1 MTNRK
6 IKLNLNRTAQAALKS
21 EYGFQPSLDSIT
33 LLEGSDD
40 RTYIRF
46 KVGSHEYAF
55 YSCKWPD
62 GSVWVGKG
70 TIEKE
75 S

>member
-1 MTNRK
+1 MTTREIN
-6 IKLNLNRTAQAALKS
+6 LNLKRTAQAALKS

-46 KVGSHEYAF
+46 KVDR
-55 YSCKWPD
+55 K
-62 GSVWVGKG
+62 SVV
-70 TIEKE
+70 
-75 S
+75 

>member
-1 MTNRK
+1 MTTREIN
-6 IKLNLNRTAQAALKS
+6 LNLKRTAQAALYS
-21 EYGFQPSLDSIT
+21 EYGFQPALDRIT

-46 KVGSHEYAF
+46 NVGSHEYSF
-55 YSCKWPD
+55 DSYKWPD

>member
-1 MTNRK
+1 MNNNSLK
-6 IKLNLNRTAQAALKS
+6 KTAQAALES
-21 EYGFQPSLDSIT
+21 EYGFKPALEKIV

-46 KVGSHEYAF
+46 RVGVHEYSF
-55 YSCKWPD
+55 RSYKLSD
-62 GSVWVGKG
+62 GSVWCGSR
-70 TIEKE
+70 TIEKV

>member
-1 MTNRK
+1 MTARNVK
-6 IKLNLNRTAQAALKS
+6 MELKRTAQVALES
-21 EYGFQPSLDSIT
+21 EYGFKPALDRIT

-40 RTYIRF
+40 RTYILFR
-46 KVGSHEYAF
+46 VGSHEYSF
-55 YSCKWPD
+55 DSYKWPD

-70 TIEKE
+70 TIEKK

>member
-1 MTNRK
+1 MTTREIN
-6 IKLNLNRTAQAALKS
+6 LNLKRTAQAALKS
-21 EYGFQPSLDSIT
+21 EYGFPPTLDSIT
-33 LLEGSDD
+33 LLEGS
-40 RTYIRF
+40 
-46 KVGSHEYAF
+46 HEYSF
-55 YSCKWPD
+55 DSYTWPD

>member
-1 MTNRK
+1 MTTREINMNQK
-6 IKLNLNRTAQAALKS
+6 RTAQAALYS
-21 EYGFQPSLDSIT
+21 EYGFQPALDRIT

-40 RTYIRF
+40 RTYIRL
-46 KVGSHEYAF
+46 KVGSPEYSF
-55 YSCKWPD
+55 DSYKWPD

>member
-1 MTNRK
+1 MNK
-6 IKLNLNRTAQAALKS
+6 NLMKKTAQAALES
-21 EYGFQPSLDSIT
+21 EYGFKPALNEIV
-33 LLEGSDD
+33 LLEASDD

-46 KVGSHEYAF
+46 KVRDHEYVF
-55 YSCKWPD
+55 SSYKWED